1 METWLSIATGIGLAA
16 ACGFRVFVPLLI
28 VSTAAFT
35 GHLVL
40 APGTWWLGTLPT
52 LIALGTAT
60 VLEVAGYFIPWMDHA
75 LDLLATP
82 TALVAGALAAAS
94 VTGDLPPVV
103 RWFVAIVA
111 GGGSA
116 GLVQGA
122 TTLLRLKSTA
132 LTGGVANPLV
142 SVFELLG
149 ATLTALLA
157 LFLPLACL
165 LTLALI
171 CTAAFRASHRVIF
184 GRQDRRLVPA
194 P

>member
-1 METWLSIATGIGLAA
+1 METWLSVAAGVGLAA

-28 VSTAAFT
+28 LSLAAWS
-35 GHLVL
+35 GHLAL
-40 APGTWWLGTLPT
+40 APGTWWLGTLPA

-60 VLEVAGYFIPWMDHA
+60 VLEVAAYFVPWMDHA
-75 LDLLATP
+75 LDVLATP
-82 TALVAGALAAAS
+82 TALVAGVLAAAS
-94 VTGDLPPVV
+94 VMGDLPPIV

-132 LTGGVANPLV
+132 LTGGLANPAVATL
-142 SVFELLG
+142 ELLG

-165 LTLALI
+165 LTLLLV
-171 CTAAFRASHRVIF
+171 CVVAFRASHRVVF
-184 GRQDRRLVPA
+184 GRRR
-194 P
+194 

>member
-1 METWLSIATGIGLAA
+1 METWLSIAAGVGLAA

-28 VSTAAFT
+28 VSAAAFS
-35 GHLVL
+35 GDLVL
-40 APGTWWLGTLPT
+40 APGTWWLGTLPA

-60 VLEVAGYFIPWMDHA
+60 VLEVAGYFIPWLDHA
-75 LDLLATP
+75 LDVLATP
-82 TALVAGALAAAS
+82 TALVAGVLAAAS
-94 VTGDLPPVV
+94 VTGDLPPLV

-132 LTGGVANPLV
+132 LTGGLANPLV
-142 SVFELLG
+142 ATLELLG

-157 LFLPLACL
+157 LFMPLACL
-165 LTLALI
+165 LTLVLVCA
-171 CTAAFRASHRVIF
+171 AAFRASHRVVF
-184 GRQDRRLVPA
+184 GRHG
-194 P
+194 